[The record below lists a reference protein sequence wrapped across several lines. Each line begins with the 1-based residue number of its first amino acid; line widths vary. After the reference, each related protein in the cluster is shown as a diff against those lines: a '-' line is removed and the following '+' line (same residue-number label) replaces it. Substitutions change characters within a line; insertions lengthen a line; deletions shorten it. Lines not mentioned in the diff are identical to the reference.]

1 MQIILHKKL
10 VKCNMYQMC
19 VCFTRY
25 RLYGQWKNESYS
37 SHPRLVLAKAATIKR
52 AKYITK

>member
-1 MQIILHKKL
+1 ML
-10 VKCNMYQMC
+10 VFFLNKIQFVSC
-19 VCFTRY
+19 VRY

-37 SHPRLVLAKAATIKR
+37 NHPKMVVAKAATIKR